1 MTTTDDG
8 AGEARLAVTGERVGL
23 GPLRGDLV
31 PLYQR
36 WVNDL
41 QVSRGLGMR
50 QIMTEEA
57 ERSWYE
63 EFSKQDPSRVSFTI
77 YDLDDLAP
85 VGTTS
90 LFEMDHFHG
99 TAAFGIMVA
108 ERRGQGFGTEATRL
122 MLEWGFTVL
131 GLHNIELRVWD
142 WNAGAIRA
150 YTKAG
155 FREIGRRRG
164 GVVVMGRRYDIVY
177 MDAIAPEFKGSTL
190 TDLIPEGGQPLA

>member
-8 AGEARLAVTGERVGL
+8 AGEARLVVTGERVGL

-50 QIMTEEA
+50 QVMTEEA

-90 LFEMDHFHG
+90 LFEIDPFHG
-99 TAAFGIMVA
+99 TATFGIMVA
-108 ERRGQGFGTEATRL
+108 ERRDQGFGTEATRL

-150 YTKAG
+150 YTRAG
-155 FREIGRRRG
+155 FRETGRRRG

-177 MDAIAPEFKGSTL
+177 MDAIAPEFKGSAL

>member
-1 MTTTDDG
+1 MTVTDDG
-8 AGEARLAVTGERVGL
+8 AGEARLVVTGERVGL

-31 PLYQR
+31 PRYQR

-50 QIMTEEA
+50 QVMTEEA

-63 EFSKQDPSRVSFTI
+63 EFSRQDPGRVSFTI

-90 LFEMDHFHG
+90 LFEIDYYNG
-99 TAAFGIMVA
+99 TATFGIMVG

-150 YTKAG
+150 YTRAG
-155 FREIGRRRG
+155 FRETGRRRG

-177 MDAIAPEFKGSTL
+177 MDAIAPEFKGSAL
-190 TDLIPEGGQPLA
+190 TDLVPDGGQPLA

>member
-8 AGEARLAVTGERVGL
+8 AGEARLVVTGERVGL

-150 YTKAG
+150 YTRAG
-155 FREIGRRRG
+155 FRETGRRRG

-177 MDAIAPEFKGSTL
+177 MDAIAPEFKGSAL

>member
-8 AGEARLAVTGERVGL
+8 AGEARLVVTGERVGL
-23 GPLRGDLV
+23 GPLRADLL

-41 QVSRGLGMR
+41 RVARGLGSQR
-50 QIMTEEA
+50 VMTEDA
-57 ERSWYE
+57 ERAWYQE
-63 EFSKQDPSRVSFTI
+63 ASRAGSTHAAFTI

-85 VGTTS
+85 IGTTS
-90 LFEMDHFHG
+90 LWEIDHYSG
-99 TAAFGIMVA
+99 TATFGIMVG
-108 ERRGQGFGTEATRL
+108 ERRGRGFGTEATRL

-131 GLHNIELRVWD
+131 GLYNIELRVWE

-164 GVVVMGRRYDIVY
+164 GAVSMGRRYDAVY
-177 MDAIAPEFKGSTL
+177 MDAIAPEFKGSAL
-190 TDLIPEGGQPLA
+190 ADLVPEGGQPLA

>member
-8 AGEARLAVTGERVGL
+8 AGEARLVVTGERVGL

-31 PLYQR
+31 PRYQR

-50 QIMTEEA
+50 QVMTEEA

-63 EFSKQDPSRVSFTI
+63 EFSKQDPGRVSFTI

-99 TAAFGIMVA
+99 TATFGIMVA

-150 YTKAG
+150 YIKAG

-177 MDAIAPEFKGSTL
+177 MDAIAPEFKSSAL
-190 TDLIPEGGQPLA
+190 TDLVPEGGQPLA